1 MMWAVAVAGLVV
13 GGSAAAG
20 VFAALVAGKRSDED
34 RWARARVVRED
45 QEREA
50 ARRLYPH
57 RPRDT
62 DRRGAA

>member
-1 MMWAVAVAGLVV
+1 MMWAVATGLVV
-13 GGSAAAG
+13 GGSAAAT
-20 VFAALVAGKRSDED
+20 VFAAVVAGKRSDED
-34 RWARARVVRED
+34 RWARARAVRED

-57 RPRDT
+57 RSRDT